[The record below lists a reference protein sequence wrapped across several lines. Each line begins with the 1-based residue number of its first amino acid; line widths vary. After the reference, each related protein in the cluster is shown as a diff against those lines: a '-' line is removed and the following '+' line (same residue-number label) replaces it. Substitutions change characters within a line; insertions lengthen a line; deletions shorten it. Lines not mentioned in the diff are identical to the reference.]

1 MLCQKGETYQRV
13 LVLGPRKRKAG
24 LPVDVEHADEGVLLD
39 GGVQGLVDVLHN
51 PAEELGVDVLGQ
63 GVPGVDHLLHGHALH
78 VGLGRGDQLAVAKP
92 VLHLALL
99 HAQQAA
105 EVVQVL
111 VFALRAS
118 RRQEERGL
126 TLPTQGLERRGHPLP
141 TVPPARASQPENHP
155 SASPL
160 IGLRHIIPLTG

>member
-1 MLCQKGETYQRV
+1 MLCQKGETHQGV
-13 LVLGPRKRKAG
+13 LVSGPRKRKAR

-39 GGVQGLVDVLHN
+39 GGVQGLVDVLHD

-63 GVPGVDHLLHGHALH
+63 RVPGVDHLLHRHALH
-78 VGLGRGDQLAVAKP
+78 VGLGGGDELAVAKP

-118 RRQEERGL
+118 RRQDERVL
-126 TLPTQGLERRGHPLP
+126 TLPTRDLERRGHPLP
-141 TVPPARASQPENHP
+141 TVQPTRASQPQKP
-155 SASPL
+155 SFSKPP
-160 IGLRHIIPLTG
+160 GRP